1 MIIKYIIAILL
12 FSAIILFHEL
22 GHFLLAK
29 ANGIRVNEFSLGL
42 GPTIVGFTKGETK
55 YSIKLLPFGGAC
67 MMEGEDG
74 DSDDGAL
81 NNAELL
87 AVILRTGSVGENSL
101 ELASRLLAIESLS
114 GLVSMTVAQLTKI
127 RGIGKVK
134 AIQLQCIGELSR
146 RLSVS
151 RQQGIV
157 LDSPQAVG
165 NYYMNRL
172 KDERQEQVLLVFL
185 NNKGALIRDLVLTKG
200 TVNQTILSPR
210 EVFIEAFRYQA
221 VKIILIHNHPS
232 GDPTPSAE
240 DVAVTRQIQKAGELT
255 AIPLLDHIIIGDGR
269 FISLKER
276 GYIS

>member
-1 MIIKYIIAILL
+1 MKHDISKQ
-12 FSAIILFHEL
+12 
-22 GHFLLAK
+22 
-29 ANGIRVNEFSLGL
+29 
-42 GPTIVGFTKGETK
+42 
-55 YSIKLLPFGGAC
+55 LPKDIQPYERCMEQGA
-67 MMEGEDG
+67 
-74 DSDDGAL
+74 GAL

-146 RLSVS
+146 RLSAS

-185 NNKGALIRDLVLTKG
+185 NNKGA
-200 TVNQTILSPR
+200 
-210 EVFIEAFRYQA
+210 
-221 VKIILIHNHPS
+221 S
-232 GDPTPSAE
+232 GSQNYIDSQSSQRRSNP
-240 DVAVTRQIQKAGELT
+240 
-255 AIPLLDHIIIGDGR
+255 
-269 FISLKER
+269 ER
-276 GYIS
+276 GRCCGDAADSKGGRAYRHPFA

>member
-1 MIIKYIIAILL
+1 MKHDISKQ
-12 FSAIILFHEL
+12 
-22 GHFLLAK
+22 
-29 ANGIRVNEFSLGL
+29 
-42 GPTIVGFTKGETK
+42 
-55 YSIKLLPFGGAC
+55 LPKDIQPYERCMEQGA
-67 MMEGEDG
+67 
-74 DSDDGAL
+74 GAL

-134 AIQLQCIGELSR
+134 AIQLQYIGELSR
-146 RLSVS
+146 RLSAS

>member
-1 MIIKYIIAILL
+1 MKHDISKQ
-12 FSAIILFHEL
+12 
-22 GHFLLAK
+22 
-29 ANGIRVNEFSLGL
+29 
-42 GPTIVGFTKGETK
+42 
-55 YSIKLLPFGGAC
+55 LPKDIQPYERCMEQGA
-67 MMEGEDG
+67 
-74 DSDDGAL
+74 GAL

-146 RLSVS
+146 RLSAS

-185 NNKGALIRDLVLTKG
+185 NNKGAL
-200 TVNQTILSPR
+200 NQTILSPR

>member
-1 MIIKYIIAILL
+1 MKHDISKQLP
-12 FSAIILFHEL
+12 
-22 GHFLLAK
+22 K
-29 ANGIRVNEFSLGL
+29 DIRPYERCM
-42 GPTIVGFTKGETK
+42 EQ
-55 YSIKLLPFGGAC
+55 GA
-67 MMEGEDG
+67 
-74 DSDDGAL
+74 GAL

-101 ELASRLLAIESLS
+101 ELASRLLSIESLP
-114 GLVSMTVAQLTKI
+114 GLVSMTVAQLTSI
-127 RGIGKVK
+127 RGIGRVK
-134 AIQLQCIGELSR
+134 AIQLQCIGELAR
-146 RLSVS
+146 RLGTA

-172 KDERQEQVLLVFL
+172 KDERQEQVVLVLL
-185 NNKGALIRDLVLTKG
+185 NNKGARIKDLVLTKG

-232 GDPTPSAE
+232 GDPTPSKE
-240 DVAVTRQIQKAGELT
+240 DIDVTRQIQKVGELT
-255 AIPLLDHIIIGDGR
+255 AIPLLDHVIIGDGR

>member
-1 MIIKYIIAILL
+1 MKHDISKQ
-12 FSAIILFHEL
+12 
-22 GHFLLAK
+22 
-29 ANGIRVNEFSLGL
+29 
-42 GPTIVGFTKGETK
+42 
-55 YSIKLLPFGGAC
+55 LPKDIQPYERCMEQGA
-67 MMEGEDG
+67 
-74 DSDDGAL
+74 GAL

-87 AVILRTGSVGENSL
+87 AVIFKEQEALAKNSL

-146 RLSVS
+146 RLSAS

-185 NNKGALIRDLVLTKG
+185 K
-200 TVNQTILSPR
+200 
-210 EVFIEAFRYQA
+210 
-221 VKIILIHNHPS
+221 
-232 GDPTPSAE
+232 
-240 DVAVTRQIQKAGELT
+240 
-255 AIPLLDHIIIGDGR
+255 
-269 FISLKER
+269 
-276 GYIS
+276 